1 MRLEGKMCVVIL
13 HASMKY
19 PNPLPYSLRSM
30 VNPLLKVAKMNH
42 CKTDD
47 GLSDFDKNALET
59 CKKMTIDEAYQK
71 EVAARAT
78 ESDEELHEKRMR
90 DFLNNMAAT
99 LNRMS
104 KDENYRQQVAA
115 RATITQN

>member
-1 MRLEGKMCVVIL
+1 MCVVIL
-13 HASMKY
+13 HARMKY
-19 PNPLPYSLRSM
+19 PNPLPYSLSST

-78 ESDEELHEKRMR
+78 GGKPSDDELHEKRMT

-115 RATITQN
+115 RATTTQN

>member
-1 MRLEGKMCVVIL
+1 MCVVIL
-13 HASMKY
+13 HARMKY
-19 PNPLPYSLRSM
+19 PNPLPYSLSST

-59 CKKMTIDEAYQK
+59 CKKMTTDEAYQK

-78 ESDEELHEKRMR
+78 GEKPSDELHEKRMT

-104 KDENYRQQVAA
+104 QDENYRQQVAA
-115 RATITQN
+115 RATTTQN